1 MGNELL
7 IKEATRQTW
16 GWGWLEM
23 LIQDLRFAM
32 RWLRKT
38 PGFTMAVVATLA
50 LGIGAN
56 TAIFSVVNTVLLQP
70 LTYPDPERLVQI
82 VRNGPQGNSTALALP
97 EVEAAREQASLFTDI
112 AAYDYFGP
120 AVNLTGD
127 GEPEQVKAIHVSA
140 EYFRLFGAPVALGRA
155 FTAEEDRPGGGH
167 FAVIGHD
174 LWLRRFGGAASIV
187 GQAIVLGGSPY
198 VVVGVLGPGFTSD
211 PKAEIWLPLQADPN
225 SSNQAHVLVAAA
237 HLKPDITLEMVKAQL
252 KLATVHFREKYP
264 AFNSQVIFS
273 AEMLRDSVVEN
284 VRRALLVLLGAVA
297 CVLLIACS
305 NVANL
310 LMARA
315 ATRRREM
322 AIRSSIG
329 AGRGRIM
336 RQLLTE
342 SLLLSITGGTVGLG
356 LGYLGVR
363 ALLLINPGNIPRIG
377 EKGTA
382 VTLDWRVLLFT
393 LGISVATGVLFGLI
407 PAFNASRTDLSS
419 AIKESASRAGSG
431 LRQNKARSV
440 LVITE
445 VMLALVLLVGA
456 ALLLRTFAALR
467 TVNPGI
473 DMQNI
478 LTMEMSLAGTPFEK
492 TAGAA
497 QLDRDAERRIENL
510 PGVVAA
516 ASTWLLPLEGNS
528 GLSFAIEGRPLT
540 NGPTHGGAGFR
551 AISPHY
557 FGVFGIPLL
566 RGRLFN
572 DRDDSRSP
580 GVVVI
585 DETMAKQ
592 FWPRGDALGQR
603 VTIGRYDNPEFAEP
617 PRQIIGIVGDVR
629 DRGLSRLPTAM
640 MYMPQSQ
647 IRDAITTL
655 NASVSPI
662 TWAIRTKVE
671 PYSLTTSIQ
680 RELREASAGLP
691 VSRIRSMGRVAVQS
705 TAGSDFNLILLL
717 TFAALAVLLAAV
729 GIYGLMAYSVQQRTQ
744 EIGIRIALGAG
755 IRDVRNMIVFQ
766 GMRLALIGIAL
777 GIFVALGV
785 TRLMASLV
793 FGVKTTDPI
802 VFMAGATLLGGVA
815 LIAAYVPA
823 RRASRIDPLDA
834 LRHE

>member
-1 MGNELL
+1 
-7 IKEATRQTW
+7 
-16 GWGWLEM
+16 
-23 LIQDLRFAM
+23 
-32 RWLRKT
+32 
-38 PGFTMAVVATLA
+38 
-50 LGIGAN
+50 
-56 TAIFSVVNTVLLQP
+56 
-70 LTYPDPERLVQI
+70 
-82 VRNGPQGNSTALALP
+82 
-97 EVEAAREQASLFTDI
+97 
-112 AAYDYFGP
+112 
-120 AVNLTGD
+120 
-127 GEPEQVKAIHVSA
+127 
-140 EYFRLFGAPVALGRA
+140 
-155 FTAEEDRPGGGH
+155 
-167 FAVIGHD
+167 
-174 LWLRRFGGAASIV
+174 
-187 GQAIVLGGSPY
+187 
-198 VVVGVLGPGFTSD
+198 
-211 PKAEIWLPLQADPN
+211 
-225 SSNQAHVLVAAA
+225 
-237 HLKPDITLEMVKAQL
+237 
-252 KLATVHFREKYP
+252 
-264 AFNSQVIFS
+264 
-273 AEMLRDSVVEN
+273 
-284 VRRALLVLLGAVA
+284 
-297 CVLLIACS
+297 
-305 NVANL
+305 
-310 LMARA
+310 
-315 ATRRREM
+315 
-322 AIRSSIG
+322 
-329 AGRGRIM
+329 M

-516 ASTWLLPLEGNS
+516 ASTWLLPLEGNF

-603 VTIGRYDNPEFAEP
+603 ITIGRYDNPEFAEP

-744 EIGIRIALGAG
+744 EIGIRVALGAG

-793 FGVKTTDPI
+793 FGVKTTDPT
-802 VFMAGATLLGGVA
+802 VFMAGAILLGGVA